1 MSGFS
6 LKKTACLVALIVT
19 LRIWVETDPGH
30 DFWRKLA
37 KVCQDDLD
45 LEDWCV
51 IHGNIWKESEPKIMF
66 LDK

>member
-6 LKKTACLVALIVT
+6 QKTACLVDLIVT

-30 DFWRKLA
+30 DFWSKLP

-45 LEDWCV
+45 LEDGALFMEIFERKVSLKLC
-51 IHGNIWKESEPKIMF
+51 F
-66 LDK
+66 